1 MSCGQ
6 KRKSFFPINIKYQN
20 QYQYQTE
27 QTSDGVFI
35 QSQIYKNSNSTK
47 YRMQKSFTEQTRTK
61 FKIYG

>member
-20 QYQYQTE
+20 QYQYQIE

-35 QSQIYKNSNSTK
+35 QSQICKNSNSTK
-47 YRMQKSFTEQTRTK
+47 YRMQKSFPEQTRTK